1 MYKFNCLSWTDDTL
15 IPHDQIA
22 GEDRASDSASLL
34 RPEPKVEN
42 KSAERGGSA
51 LFGVAFAALA
61 LFAIYH
67 SAPVDLP
74 EWTDCPVQSIGH
86 CGR

>member
-1 MYKFNCLSWTDDTL
+1 MDDTL
-15 IPHDQIA
+15 IPQDKTVSQHGA
-22 GEDRASDSASLL
+22 PEVAPLL

-42 KSAERGGSA
+42 RSAARGGSA

-61 LFAIYH
+61 VVAIYH
-67 SAPVDLP
+67 SSPVDLP